1 MSAIRRK
8 HKVALTALRG
18 DAMVVE
24 LAARFGVPL
33 RTRVSRTNPKNEDSL
48 AERSGFELSVPQEI
62 SFLWPAYPLNWPR

>member
-24 LAARFGVPL
+24 LAARFGVL
-33 RTRVSRTNPKNEDSL
+33 LLTRLSGQTRKMKTRW
-48 AERSGFELSVPQEI
+48 RSE
-62 SFLWPAYPLNWPR
+62 

>member
-33 RTRVSRTNPKNEDSL
+33 LTRLSRTNPKNEDSL
-48 AERSGFELSVPQEI
+48 ADDAV
-62 SFLWPAYPLNWPR
+62 